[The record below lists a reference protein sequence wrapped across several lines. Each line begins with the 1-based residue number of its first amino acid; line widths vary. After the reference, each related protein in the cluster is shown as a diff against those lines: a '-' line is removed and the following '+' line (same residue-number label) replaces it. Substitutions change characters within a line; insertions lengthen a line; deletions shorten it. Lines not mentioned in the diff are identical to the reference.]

1 MSILDTDKDFRILVK
16 AGELVDYTIKITDN
30 SKRFSKKYRFT
41 FVNRMQNI
49 SLDIYE
55 LINTANELNTNDRT
69 ALEQRLRLQ
78 NQAITKCKTLLFLIN
93 LCYKNEKIALNE
105 RQAIAWAK
113 YVVNVK
119 NMTIKWHNQDRMK
132 RK

>member
-1 MSILDTDKDFRILVK
+1 MSILDSDKDFKLLVK
-16 AGELVDYTIKITDN
+16 AKDLANYTLKITDN
-30 SKRFSKKYRFT
+30 AKRFPKKYRFT
-41 FVNRMQNI
+41 FVNRMQNL

-55 LINTANELNTNDRT
+55 LINTANELNTNDKIG
-69 ALEQRLRLQ
+69 LEQRLRLQ

-119 NMTIKWHNQDRMK
+119 NMTIKWHNQDKMK